1 MKNIH
6 FIAIVFSSLFCSC
19 ATGQIQNNGQIVG
32 YEKYN
37 SKTNTF
43 IDNLNRDVIP
53 KILKEYYYNSLTDSD
68 FFPAKIE
75 ISKMDSTRS
84 VILESRP
91 AKSGYKYINK
101 FSNKFINNHLDV
113 IYTLDLD
120 TVNSIDKVIH
130 LISLERS
137 KIKSV
142 DTLKTINNYEIRIK
156 TK

>member
-1 MKNIH
+1 MKNIQ
-6 FIAIVFSSLFCSC
+6 FIAIAFSCLFCSC

-43 IDNLNRDVIP
+43 IDNLTRDVIP
-53 KILKEYYYNSLTDSD
+53 NILKNYYYSTLTDSD

-75 ISKMDSTRS
+75 VSQKDSTRS
-84 VILESRP
+84 VILESKS

-101 FSNKFINNHLDV
+101 FTSKFIINHLDV

-120 TVNSIDKVIH
+120 TVNSKEKVIH

-137 KIKSV
+137 MIKSV
-142 DTLKTINNYEIRIK
+142 DTLKTTKNYEIRIK